1 MPPYST
7 FENSISEGNH
17 DSLQILGKKEARLE
31 TNDGNPTSF
40 NKLYC

>member
-1 MPPYST
+1 MLPYST

-31 TNDGNPTSF
+31 TWWESNF
-40 NKLYC
+40 IR